1 MRFFT
6 LIDLHHLLLALFLG
20 LAAAII
26 IYLSFRHVE
35 DKGPDRVSST
45 DPAYLEGRGAGNNPV
60 PPLLIVIYFGVA
72 LWIIFYVI
80 FFALRGGPL

>member
-1 MRFFT
+1 MRLFV

-35 DKGPDRVSST
+35 DKGHDRADST
-45 DPAYLEGRGAGNNPV
+45 DPTYLEGPGAGNNPI
-60 PPLLIVIYFGVA
+60 PTLLIIIYFGVM

-80 FFALRGGPL
+80 FFALRGGPF